1 MKSLKFAMKA
11 PIRQIIEALDGYL
24 HFLPDAGVRQ
34 GREHHWLQASEV
46 AEQLRHYGSWVNFWG
61 VCCGLVALLVPGL
74 MLLQV
79 SISPHQLPVSTVS
92 VIRFILCF
100 PAVMLAVKFAGD
112 LFICAAA
119 NLVQRLAPGVGC
131 THRPQHWSFRELR
144 SAYAWYCGVPRY
156 WVRRANR
163 MLFLMAALGVCTA
176 CYLG

>member
-1 MKSLKFAMKA
+1 MKA

-24 HFLPDAGVRQ
+24 HFLPDGSVRQ
-34 GREHHWLQASEV
+34 GREHRWLHSPEV
-46 AEQLRHYGSWVNFWG
+46 AAQLRHYGAWVNFWG

-74 MLLQV
+74 IFLQALFASHQV
-79 SISPHQLPVSTVS
+79 SLSGVS
-92 VIRFILCF
+92 VLRFILCF

-112 LFICAAA
+112 LFICIAA
-119 NLVQRLAPGVGC
+119 NPVQRLAPGVGC

-156 WVRRANR
+156 WVRRVNR
-163 MLFLMAALGVCTA
+163 ILFLMAALGVCAA